1 MRWQLAGTK
10 VQILTRSCL
19 TRQLAGQERDSISTF
34 VPVNT
39 RQLAVRQE
47 RVSICTFIPVNALV
61 FVLLYLAGQARQQN
75 TAGRRRELSLAY
87 HAYIY
92 TYIVA

>member
-1 MRWQLAGTK
+1 MRWQLAGAK
-10 VQILTRSCL
+10 
-19 TRQLAGQERDSISTF
+19 GQMRDSICTF

-47 RVSICTFIPVNALV
+47 RVSICTFVPVNALV
-61 FVLLYLAGQARQQN
+61 FVLLYLAGLARPRN
-75 TAGRRRELSLAY
+75 TGGRRKELSLAY

-92 TYIVA
+92 TYIHMCYIYTHAY